1 MDEMNFIQNLNT
13 MRLLQIGILSF
24 CAAWMVSCSDEHVPE
39 PTLTSTPSL
48 VVSVADADSKALITG
63 FTSGDQ
69 LGFCLTQSGSTAPYE
84 GEADCFNAPFT
95 YLSSGDWRAERTI
108 NLVQTEGKAYAYF
121 PYVSDLTDG
130 TAVPLTNGVDRLF
143 TRTPQ
148 RMSATNSTAVVQL
161 GHAMALIKLTLA
173 SQLGTVSRVRLRK
186 VPMSGTLNL
195 YTGVVT
201 PSSETTVYDME
212 AAGSEWT
219 TGIPVV
225 PGTDVEVMVYTNQ
238 GCYVSKPGV
247 VTSAGKVYN
256 LTIRAN

>member
-1 MDEMNFIQNLNT
+1 
-13 MRLLQIGILSF
+13 MRLLPISILCF
-24 CAAWMVSCSDEHVPE
+24 CAAWLVGCSDERMPE
-39 PTLTSTPSL
+39 PALTATPSL

-69 LGFCLTQSGSTAPYE
+69 LGFCLTKSGSTAPYE

-95 YLSSGDWRAERTI
+95 YLSSGDWREERTI
-108 NLVQTEGKAYAYF
+108 NLVQAEGKAYAYF
-121 PYVSDLTDG
+121 PYVADLIDG

-161 GHAMALIKLTLA
+161 GHAMALIKLTLS

-186 VPMSGTLNL
+186 VPASGTLNL
-195 YTGVVT
+195 YTGAVT

-212 AAGSEWT
+212 ASGAEWK
-219 TGIPVV
+219 TGVPVV

-247 VTSAGKVYN
+247 VTTAGKVYN